1 MVTQYHG
8 TGDVHIASY
17 DFEHKEM
24 YVAIGK
30 TDKDGRYGEDNK
42 VWRAYNRPYV
52 KFHLDDLWHGV

>member
-1 MVTQYHG
+1 
-8 TGDVHIASY
+8 
-17 DFEHKEM
+17 M